1 MHTGHNGHEVS
12 IRYFHGGK
20 AGILGRPTL
29 GLFGPTE
36 WWLYGPWGPKTATV
50 ASNETR
56 GQFAPIEDL
65 SVDHVF
71 QAVLRLHDQY
81 VAGAAPTPT
90 KP

>member
-1 MHTGHNGHEVS
+1 MHVS
-12 IRYFHGGK
+12 
-20 AGILGRPTL
+20 AALGRPTL

-36 WWLYGPWGPKTATV
+36 WWLYGPWGPKTRTA

-71 QAVLRLHDQY
+71 EAVLALHDAY
-81 VAGAAPTPT
+81 IGAAPA